1 MFLIWGSGSGSAAA
15 GDAGMRHCPVC
26 NEQRR
31 FDIVV
36 NYFYRHFWYLLSWVS
51 KREHVL
57 VCSQCDNA
65 LADEKLSRQ
74 EIAEKLSGKKD
85 PVPFIR
91 RRGWLLCI
99 ALVVA
104 LLGFGAYQSDQDSK
118 ELAQR
123 IAAPKVGDIY
133 LADISKISDGFG
145 KSPIYGA
152 MKLVSIE
159 EDGKLLNFIVANQ
172 GYSKKK
178 GVRKDA
184 SKGLLKQDSYY
195 DTEDIIELSPEKLAD
210 LDTRG
215 VIYKAV
221 K

>member
-1 MFLIWGSGSGSAAA
+1 MFFVWGSGNGSAVA

-51 KREHVL
+51 KREHLL
-57 VCSQCDNA
+57 VCSHCDNA
-65 LADEKLSRQ
+65 LAGETLSKQ

-85 PVPFIR
+85 PVPFMR
-91 RRGWLLCI
+91 RRGWLLAV

-104 LLGFGAYQSDQDSK
+104 FLGLGAYQSGQDSK
-118 ELAQR
+118 ELAQH

-133 LADISKISDGFG
+133 LADLSKISSSFES
-145 KSPIYGA
+145 SPTYGA
-152 MKLVSIE
+152 MKLISIE
-159 EDGKLLNFIVANQ
+159 EDGKLLNFIIANY
-172 GYSKKK
+172 GYNKKK

-195 DTEDIIELSPEKLAD
+195 DTEEVIELSPQQLTD
-210 LDTRG
+210 LDTQG
-215 VIYKAV
+215 VIYQAV